1 MMFKVLQNPTTNLYH
16 NFRNL
21 VLSGDFAWYY
31 GISTDTS
38 EVNAPGH
45 IHVEYYGHDFVC
57 RPEALSYS
65 EPVSPFVNQ
74 NIQVLREIID
84 HNNLFES
91 YIFTRTAANCT
102 FPNEGAQLSH
112 PHVDHNFPHFNL
124 IVYLTDTGGETFIE
138 DKVYNPKIH
147 DVILFRGKHYMKRP
161 TRDRRIILVATI
173 LPTDDNGL
181 ESIGLQSNHDK
192 IAAAN
197 GD

>member
-1 MMFKVLQNPTTNLYH
+1 MLKVLENPTTNLYH
-16 NFRNL
+16 RFRNL

-38 EVNAPGH
+38 EVNTPGH
-45 IHVEYYGHDFVC
+45 IHIEFYGHEFVS
-57 RPEALSYS
+57 RPEALLYS
-65 EPVSPFVNQ
+65 EPVSPFINES
-74 NIQVLREIID
+74 IQVLREIID
-84 HNNLFES
+84 YNKLFES
-91 YIFTRTAANCT
+91 YIFTRAAANCT

-124 IVYLTDTGGETFIE
+124 IVYLTDTGGETFVE
-138 DKVYNPKIH
+138 DEIHNPKIH

>member
-1 MMFKVLQNPTTNLYH
+1 MFKVLQNPTTNLYH

-181 ESIGLQSNHDK
+181 KSIGLQSNDDK
-192 IAAAN
+192 ISAAN
-197 GD
+197 G

>member
-1 MMFKVLQNPTTNLYH
+1 MLKVLQNPTTNLYH
-16 NFRNL
+16 RFRNL

-38 EVNAPGH
+38 EVNAPGYTH
-45 IHVEYYGHDFVC
+45 MEFYGHDFVC

-65 EPVSPFVNQ
+65 EAVSPFASDS
-74 NIQVLREIID
+74 IQVLKEIID
-84 HNNLFES
+84 HNKLFES
-91 YIFTRTAANCT
+91 YIFTRAAANCT
-102 FPNEGAQLSH
+102 FPNEGAQLSQ

-124 IVYLTDTGGETFIE
+124 IVYLTDTGGETFVE
-138 DKVYNPKIH
+138 DENHNPKIH

>member
-181 ESIGLQSNHDK
+181 KSIGLQSNDDK
-192 IAAAN
+192 ISAAN
-197 GD
+197 G

>member
-1 MMFKVLQNPTTNLYH
+1 MLKVLQNPTTNLYQR
-16 NFRNL
+16 FRNL
-21 VLSGDFAWYY
+21 VLSGDFSWYY

-65 EPVSPFVNQ
+65 EPVSPFINES
-74 NIQVLREIID
+74 IQVLREIID
-84 HNNLFES
+84 HNNLFKS
-91 YIFTRTAANCT
+91 YIFTRAAANCT

-124 IVYLTDTGGETFIE
+124 IVYLTDTGGETFVE
-138 DKVYNPKIH
+138 DEIHNPKIH
-147 DVILFRGKHYMKRP
+147 DVILFRGRHYMKRP
-161 TRDRRIILVATI
+161 TRDRRIVLVATI
-173 LPTDDNGL
+173 LPTDDDGL
-181 ESIGLQSNHDK
+181 KLIGLQSNQDK
-192 IAAAN
+192 ISAAN